1 MDSPTAGFQLSALP
15 ASNPWPTNIGK
26 YDPMQ
31 PIANAEAQMGFHQAL
46 QTLGPETQ
54 AKLAGAQQQTAQAQA
69 GTAQAQNAKTQAGL
83 QGQVLNQAA
92 PSIVGTGVLSSSN
105 EFGGALATKAGLTRT
120 QALYQQAAQEMP
132 GMQTEIG
139 DAMKIT
145 DHSQREAA
153 LTAIEAKH
161 PWLELAPYKS
171 TADAIEKNR
180 AAAEQLAQEE
190 MKGKAQVEASAKRG
204 VEAAG
209 VNAQAKNPIISKL
222 LQSKQDLTDA
232 GADPEVLKAIDDAIT
247 KANYVKPAP
256 QTDPQ
261 RITDLE
267 AQAKQAEVEG
277 NPKLAKELRD
287 HITFFNTRSGK
298 AGGEDM
304 AAQVAAL
311 NAKLEAEKNATAGT
325 GAPAPAAGT
334 PAAATSNQMPQT
346 APQPNPDQVAKLRAN
361 PSLAAYFDQKFGPGS
376 AAKILQP

>member
-31 PIANAEAQMGFHQAL
+31 PIVNAEAQMGFQQAL
-46 QTLGPETQ
+46 GTLGPETK
-54 AKLAGAQQQTAQAQA
+54 AKLAGLQQQTAQAQA
-69 GTAQAQNAKTQAGL
+69 GTAQAQNTKTQAGL

-92 PSIVGTGVLSSSN
+92 PSIVGTGVLTSSN

-132 GMQTEIG
+132 GIQGELG

-145 DHSQREAA
+145 DHSQRESA

-161 PWLELAPYKS
+161 PWLELPAYKS

-180 AAAEQLAQEE
+180 VAAEQLAQEE
-190 MKGKAQVEASAKRG
+190 LKGKSTVEASAKRG

-209 VNAQAKNPIISKL
+209 VNAKAKDPLVSKL

-232 GADPEVLKAIDDAIT
+232 GAAPEVLKAIDDAIT
-247 KANYVKPAP
+247 KANAVKPAA
-256 QTDPQ
+256 QTDAQ

-267 AQAKQAEVEG
+267 TQATQADSEG
-277 NPKLAKELRD
+277 NPELAKALRN
-287 HITFFNTRSGK
+287 HVTFLNTRSGK
-298 AGGEDM
+298 AGGAVTPE
-304 AAQVAAL
+304 ALAAL
-311 NAKLEAEKNATAGT
+311 NGQLG
-325 GAPAPAAGT
+325 GGT
-334 PAAATSNQMPQT
+334 PAASPAAAAGAAARANQMPQT
-346 APQPNPDQVAKLRAN
+346 APQPNDDQIAKLRAD